1 MFTYSTNL
9 RGTITA
15 TLNSMGNAAM
25 MDEEEEKPATEATQ
39 KDIELPPSW
48 VSPLEITPKG
58 SLPSIVHLLRHD
70 SSSPSFRFPEAISE
84 YSKDVFLQENPRGK
98 IRAVQY
104 EGWYCFES
112 LRIC

>member
-39 KDIELPPSW
+39 KDIEMPPSW

-58 SLPSIVHLLRHD
+58 SLSSRVHHLRHR
-70 SSSPSFRFPEAISE
+70 SPSFRFSE
-84 YSKDVFLQENPRGK
+84 KIPKYSQNVFLQEDPRGK
-98 IRAVQY
+98 IRAVQH
-104 EGWYCFES
+104 ERWHRFES
-112 LRIC
+112 LRVR